1 MKTKRTMKKAI
12 LSLLALCSVAGMRAQ
27 IRSVEPSAATA
38 KRYERVDFTV
48 RLKATYSNAFLQE
61 EVALDMLIRTPG
73 GEERLLPCYWV
84 EGASGQLSRWEARFT
99 PQQAGEYALRFR
111 LTERGRQTSLSKP
124 VRLAVRQEAAGH
136 GILHTRD
143 YWTLVYDD
151 GTPFRGV
158 AENICWESR
167 ANDDSRY
174 FKELHEQ
181 HDKYNY
187 DYMLPLFARNGGNF
201 IRVWMCGFNFPIDQ
215 QDHFNNHRYTPSDAY
230 YNPSAVARLDH
241 FVGLCEELGVH
252 AMLCMGQGAVRADR
266 AFFTDEEP
274 ARRFMN
280 RLRYI
285 VARWGCSP
293 AIGMWEFFNE
303 IDNIQHRNA
312 GGPIPAE
319 EIVAWH
325 ARMSKYLKSIDPYG
339 HPVTTSISHRD
350 LEGLNSVPDLDI
362 NQKHIY
368 CNTGGIPA
376 EILRYENRFGKPYV
390 IGEFG
395 YEWDWSKNFDEF
407 GEEMDRDFRRGLWY
421 GIFSPTPLTPMSWWW
436 EYFENRGLMPY
447 FRGVRLIS
455 DRMLAD
461 GKGAFE
467 QLSVTCPPAEAMAV
481 RCGETIYVYLYNNSS
496 EALGRTPLTVNLA
509 ARGRYA
515 VQSFDPASL
524 AFAGHGAIGTEGRF
538 VLDGVELAPYGERIY
553 IFTPIR

>member
-1 MKTKRTMKKAI
+1 MKKTI
-12 LSLLALCSVAGMRAQ
+12 LSLLVMLSGAGASAQ
-27 IRSVEPSAATA
+27 IRSVESSTVTP

-48 RLKATYSNAFLQE
+48 RLNATYENAYLQE
-61 EVALDMLIRTPG
+61 EVALDMLIRTPE
-73 GEERLLPCYWV
+73 GEEHLLPCYWV
-84 EGASGQLSRWEARFT
+84 EGASGRLSRWEARFT
-99 PQQAGEYALRFR
+99 PQQSGRYLLRFR
-111 LTERGRQTSLSKP
+111 LTERGEQTSLSKP
-124 VRLAVRQEAAGH
+124 VRLDVQQEAAGR

-167 ANDDSRY
+167 ANDDSRF
-174 FKELHEQ
+174 FKELHER

-187 DYMLPLFARNGGNF
+187 DYMLPLFARSGGNF
-201 IRVWMCGFNFPIDQ
+201 VRVWMCSFNFPIDQ
-215 QDHFNNHRYTPSDAY
+215 RDHFNNNRYTPSDAY

-241 FVGLCEELGVH
+241 FVSLAEQLGVH
-252 AMLCMGQGAVRADR
+252 VMLCMGQGAVAADR
-266 AFFTDEEP
+266 SFFTDEEP
-274 ARRFMN
+274 ARRYMN

-285 VARWGCSP
+285 VARWGYSP

-319 EIVAWH
+319 EITAWH
-325 ARMSKYLKSIDPYG
+325 ARMSRYLKRIDPYG

-350 LEGLNSVPDLDI
+350 IEGLNAVPDIDI

-395 YEWDWSKNFDEF
+395 FEWDWSKNFDEF

-421 GIFSPTPLTPMSWWW
+421 GIFSPTPVTPMSWWW
-436 EYFENRGLMPY
+436 EYFENRGMMDY

-461 GKGAFE
+461 GQGAFE
-467 QLSVTCPPAEAMAV
+467 ALSVTCPPAEAMSV
-481 RCGETIYVYLYNNSS
+481 RCGDAVYVYLHNNSS
-496 EALGRTPLTVNLA
+496 EAISRAAVTVNLA
-509 ARGRYA
+509 VQGRYA
-515 VQSFDPASL
+515 VQVFDPVSL
-524 AFAGHGAIGTEGRF
+524 AWGEREAIATDGRF
-538 VLDGVELAPYGERIY
+538 VLDGVALAPYEERIY
-553 IFTPIR
+553 IFTPERRQ

>member
-1 MKTKRTMKKAI
+1 MKKAI
-12 LSLLALCSVAGMRAQ
+12 LSLLVLLFGTAVRAQ
-27 IRSVEPSAATA
+27 IRSVECSAATV

-48 RLKATYSNAFLQE
+48 RLRATYENAYLQE
-61 EVALDMLIRTPG
+61 EAALDMLIRTPQ

-84 EGASGQLSRWEARFT
+84 EGASGQLSRWEARFM
-99 PQQAGEYALRFR
+99 PQEAGEYTLRFR
-111 LTERGRQTSLSKP
+111 LTERGKQTSLSKP
-124 VRLAVRQEAAGH
+124 LRLEVRQETAGH

-167 ANDDSRY
+167 SNDDSRF

-181 HDKYNY
+181 HDRYNY
-187 DYMLPLFARNGGNF
+187 DRMLPLFAGNGGNF

-215 QDHFNNHRYTPSDAY
+215 HDHFNNHRYTPSDAY

-241 FVGLCEELGVH
+241 FVALAEALGVH

-274 ARRFMN
+274 ARRYMN

-312 GGPIPAE
+312 GNPIPAG

-350 LEGLNSVPDLDI
+350 LHGLNAVPELDI

-368 CNTGGIPA
+368 CNTGGIPS

-407 GEEMDRDFRRGLWY
+407 GAEMDRDFRRGLWY
-421 GIFSPTPLTPMSWWW
+421 GIFSPTPVTPMSWWW
-436 EYFENRGLMPY
+436 EYFENRGMMSY
-447 FRGVRLIS
+447 FRGVRRIS

-481 RCGETIYVYLYNNSS
+481 RCGETIYVYLCNHSS
-496 EALGRTPLTVNLA
+496 DAIERASLTVNLA
-509 ARGRYA
+509 AQGRHA
-515 VQSFDPASL
+515 VQTFDPESL
-524 AFAGHGAIGTEGRF
+524 VFAEQGTIETEGRF
-538 VLDGVELAPYGERIY
+538 VLDGVDLAPYEERIC
-553 IFTPIR
+553 IFTPVRQ

>member
-1 MKTKRTMKKAI
+1 M
-12 LSLLALCSVAGMRAQ
+12 
-27 IRSVEPSAATA
+27 
-38 KRYERVDFTV
+38 
-48 RLKATYSNAFLQE
+48 
-61 EVALDMLIRTPG
+61 
-73 GEERLLPCYWV
+73 
-84 EGASGQLSRWEARFT
+84 
-99 PQQAGEYALRFR
+99 
-111 LTERGRQTSLSKP
+111 
-124 VRLAVRQEAAGH
+124 
-136 GILHTRD
+136 
-143 YWTLVYDD
+143 
-151 GTPFRGV
+151 

-461 GKGAFE
+461 GKGVFE